1 MTDVV
6 LIRHASTSWTG
17 RRYCGRGDPPLS
29 PGGRAA
35 ARSLAAALAP
45 ALGPDFLIVTSPS
58 RRARQTAD
66 FVAAA
71 AGIVDIEVDE
81 RWHEADIGIA
91 EGRTFDELATL
102 DPALARALA
111 SGATA
116 VDWPGGE
123 TAAELEARITA
134 AWMALVARARPAAVI
149 SHAGALRQAEALARS
164 LPVGA
169 VAWLEPA
176 TSVRVAVRF
185 EQEARFGQG
194 NSARVLPSRP

>member
-1 MTDVV
+1 MTDIV

-17 RRYCGRGDPPLS
+17 RRYCGRSDPPLS
-29 PGGRAA
+29 VSGRAA

-45 ALGPDFLIVTSPS
+45 TLGPDFLILTSPS
-58 RRARQTAD
+58 RRARQTAAV
-66 FVAAA
+66 VAAA

-81 RWHEADIGIA
+81 QWHEADIGIA
-91 EGRTFDELATL
+91 EGRTFDELA
-102 DPALARALA
+102 ALEPDLAHALA

-123 TAAELEARITA
+123 TAAELEARVTA
-134 AWMALVARARPAAVI
+134 AWLALVARARPAAVV

-176 TSVRVAVRF
+176 TSVRVEVRSG
-185 EQEARFGQG
+185 QEE
-194 NSARVLPSRP
+194 SARVLPSRP